1 MPCKTSLCR
10 SGKDTCRTFGEHK
23 TKYACIVEAHE
34 SMRIRMEGS
43 SRRYHE
49 DRIAGKGT
57 DSLNHHNYINLFL
70 CLKQWKYQVQRQQWK
85 KWEKRANLPA
95 WQLTKV
101 KNKTEVVAEAKNKG
115 IMVHLASLMDLCHL
129 KNCLTDVHLSF
140 EKCSI
145 GGKAPKI
152 QRSSCTPRRFCERWF
167 RIVCGIYRARIISI
181 TNDGCKSNGYY
192 IETTRMRRTRSRL
205 NIWLHPG

>member
-85 KWEKRANLPA
+85 KWETTCESTCMAADESQKQNGSSCRSKEQGHNGSFGIVNGSLSSQELPH
-95 WQLTKV
+95 WWTSVIWKMLNWRQSTKNTKV
-101 KNKTEVVAEAKNKG
+101 ELYSEAILRK
-115 IMVHLASLMDLCHL
+115 M
-129 KNCLTDVHLSF
+129 
-140 EKCSI
+140 
-145 GGKAPKI
+145 I
-152 QRSSCTPRRFCERWF
+152 Q
-167 RIVCGIYRARIISI
+167 
-181 TNDGCKSNGYY
+181 D
-192 IETTRMRRTRSRL
+192 RMRYLPSKDHQHHKWRL
-205 NIWLHPG
+205 QK